1 MFGRDKNKIK
11 VNEAEKS
18 MFNALWEIYEN
29 QNHLGIKNFPRPPE
43 EMVDEFVH
51 YLSLKYRFDPNNFTI
66 YDNKGKFLHTR
77 VEKPKESV
85 N

>member
-1 MFGRDKNKIK
+1 MFGNKSKIK
-11 VNEAEKS
+11 IDEVEKD

-29 QNHLGIKNFPRPPE
+29 RDRLGKDNFPMPPE
-43 EMVDEFVH
+43 KMVDDFVH

-66 YDNKGKFLHTR
+66 YDKKGILIHSR
-77 VEKPKESV
+77 VEKPKEFQ